1 MGEEQA
7 PGCVAGWKDNVVW
20 EEPFRAFTRREEN
33 TRALPVSIEQVAEL
47 PRELGGSLPQQQAEP
62 GSALQHL
69 FLKRELNKV
78 LGYYTALY
86 LITIVTASHFCATV
100 QFKYLCIP
108 FRGWTINED
117 LT

>member
-47 PRELGGSLPQQQAEP
+47 PPELGEASPNSRLSQA
-62 GSALQHL
+62 Q
-69 FLKRELNKV
+69 
-78 LGYYTALY
+78 
-86 LITIVTASHFCATV
+86 
-100 QFKYLCIP
+100 LCN
-108 FRGWTINED
+108 TYS
-117 LT
+117 